1 MHMVV
6 RPYYKKITLVED
18 EEIQFVIVQHPLA
31 KAHLMI
37 VGLVLLFLP
46 FFLMFTLFERGS
58 WGVTVFVSLVIIAI
72 IFLLREYYMWKY
84 NCFVVTNKKIVDI
97 DQKGLFHKV
106 VSEVPYAKV
115 LDISYQSKG
124 VMQSLL
130 GIGDIT
136 ITTSIPQVSL
146 FIRHVP
152 DVKLKVAD
160 MVTLVDTQEA
170 HSSRGLTQD
179 QKIAVLDEVMND
191 ESSQYEQYSLKEL
204 VEEYTDVYSVTQL
217 KKLLIEKLS
226 HTDKGEVDTED
237 VNSV

>member
-18 EEIQFVIVQHPLA
+18 EEIEFVIVQHPLA
-31 KAHLMI
+31 KVHLMI
-37 VGLVLLFLP
+37 VGVLLLFLP
-46 FFLMFTLFERGS
+46 FFLMFTLFEKGS

-106 VSEVPYAKV
+106 VSEVTYAKI

-124 VMQSLL
+124 VIQSLL
-130 GIGDIT
+130 GIGDVT

-160 MVTLVDTQEA
+160 MVTLVDA
-170 HSSRGLTQD
+170 RAARSPKGVTQD
-179 QKIAVLDEVMND
+179 QKISALDEVMND
-191 ESSQYEQYSLKEL
+191 EASQYEHYSLKEL
-204 VEEYTDVYSVTQL
+204 VEEYTDMYSVTQL
-217 KKLLIEKLS
+217 KKLLIEQLS
-226 HTDKGEVDTED
+226 HSPEDEVDTED
-237 VNSV
+237 ANSV